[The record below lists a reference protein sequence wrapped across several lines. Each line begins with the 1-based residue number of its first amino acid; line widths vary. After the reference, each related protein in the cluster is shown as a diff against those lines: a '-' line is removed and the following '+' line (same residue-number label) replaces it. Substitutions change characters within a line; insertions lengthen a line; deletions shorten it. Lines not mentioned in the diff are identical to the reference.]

1 MAVSN
6 RREITTK
13 DPGDRKEGILPLIP
27 HVAPIWPLDK
37 RIEKVRARKASFWK
51 LVRNKMIVLNFLQSL
66 SPTMTDLFLQIT
78 NEEEHASNI
87 VTLTRN
93 FEEEQRKKFQRL
105 HEIQS
110 DAFFRAENKKSEWD
124 KLRDREWRTTTLP
137 DVNSTGISMLLT
149 RKSEKLAGTNGAA
162 GKTRCQ
168 SDRLTEDASNS
179 KHPEQ
184 RKHKAQSFRTL
195 KERFSFQER
204 NEEIYSPGI
213 WQNSKRAE
221 GPIHDPRFQRLLKA
235 LVPPSNQAQNGF
247 TKITNTNH
255 DKVSR
260 EKENALSARLGRKSP
275 NEKLGET
282 RVVKSSEKNVPKP
295 VRTRNKFARPV
306 GGLWPDEINA
316 LIKVAKSYR
325 RTPTIHGCLNENGES
340 IIPTGNGRGPVQL

>member
-13 DPGDRKEGILPLIP
+13 DPGDRKEGIFPLIP

-51 LVRNKMIVLNFLQSL
+51 RVRNKMIVLNFLQSL

-105 HEIQS
+105 YEIQS

-124 KLRDREWRTTTLP
+124 KVRDREWRTTTLP

-149 RKSEKLAGTNGAA
+149 RKSEKLAGRNGAA

-235 LVPPSNQAQNGF
+235 LIPPSNQAQNGF

-275 NEKLGET
+275 NEKLRET

>member
-1 MAVSN
+1 MAVPN

-13 DPGDRKEGILPLIP
+13 NLGDRKEGIFPLIP
-27 HVAPIWPLDK
+27 HVAPICPLDK
-37 RIEKVRARKASFWK
+37 RIEKVRARKTSFWRR
-51 LVRNKMIVLNFLQSL
+51 VRNKMIVLNFLQSL
-66 SPTMTDLFLQIT
+66 RPSMTDLFLQIT
-78 NEEEHASNI
+78 NEEEQASNI

-105 HEIQS
+105 YEIQI
-110 DAFFRAENKKSEWD
+110 DAFFKAENKKSEWE

-137 DVNSTGISMLLT
+137 DVNSTRISMLLT
-149 RKSEKLAGTNGAA
+149 RKSEKLAETNGAA

-179 KHPEQ
+179 KDPEQ

-213 WQNSKRAE
+213 WQNSKSAE

-235 LVPPSNQAQNGF
+235 LIPPSNQAENGF

-255 DKVSR
+255 SKVSR
-260 EKENALSARLGRKSP
+260 ENENALSARLGRKSP
-275 NEKLGET
+275 NEKWQET
-282 RVVKSSEKNVPKP
+282 SRVVKSREKNVPKP
-295 VRTRNKFARPV
+295 LPTRNKFARPV

-316 LIKVAKSYR
+316 LIKVAKSY
-325 RTPTIHGCLNENGES
+325 
-340 IIPTGNGRGPVQL
+340 